1 MKIKN
6 KEKIH
11 QLITQIYQNR
21 DGMSFDRDHLTTQSE
36 YLNTTYYELQY
47 NNGLDKI
54 IDHLRITD
62 DDVFVDLGCGIGRT
76 VLEMFLSTPIK
87 RAIGYEL
94 VDDRHQIAEEACRD
108 LLENPLNSISSSK
121 RRIQFLKEDIAN
133 ADLRKVTIIYAASLS
148 YKPELMN
155 IIYEKMRKSRDLK
168 AFFTLTPLP
177 IKKNNFLQLI
187 DEFPVDISPNTMSG
201 VLCYM
206 YAPINN
212 GSGISKSRND
222 NANSSSHI
230 LRSSKKKN
238 IILTSESSV
247 TIDSMVPITEA
258 SIPDVAHKEM
268 QSIVTE
274 ENVELNP
281 GDKKE
286 KKRGRPH
293 KLLNDTIVSN
303 AINDSN
309 TKKKNKSKPK
319 SNEENNQ
326 NVETKRKSIFSF
338 LS

>member
-1 MKIKN
+1 
-6 KEKIH
+6 
-11 QLITQIYQNR
+11 
-21 DGMSFDRDHLTTQSE
+21 
-36 YLNTTYYELQY
+36 
-47 NNGLDKI
+47 
-54 IDHLRITD
+54 
-62 DDVFVDLGCGIGRT
+62 
-76 VLEMFLSTPIK
+76 
-87 RAIGYEL
+87 
-94 VDDRHQIAEEACRD
+94 
-108 LLENPLNSISSSK
+108 
-121 RRIQFLKEDIAN
+121 
-133 ADLRKVTIIYAASLS
+133 
-148 YKPELMN
+148 
-155 IIYEKMRKSRDLK
+155 
-168 AFFTLTPLP
+168 
-177 IKKNNFLQLI
+177 
-187 DEFPVDISPNTMSG
+187 
-201 VLCYM
+201 M

-309 TKKKNKSKPK
+309 TKKRNKSKPK